1 MKLLLIRH
9 AESEHNIAGLLYAIL
24 FGSLWPSLLTIGSAG
39 VTDSALTNHGVLQTQ
54 RLGSYLAD
62 RHRFTQVF
70 SSDLRRAY
78 MTAKAIEDAQKS
90 KHTDVGDMTVVQL
103 ELLREQDFGSFECMP
118 WSSKRS
124 EITTDKL
131 PKPED
136 AGFRPK
142 ETSEAMA
149 KRADIFLDDYI
160 LPQLAIDHELEGIV
174 AVVSHGLMLAVLW
187 KSLLARF
194 GPHTVS
200 LEAEISNKADFRPL
214 EYLPGW
220 SNTGYVEL
228 HMVKTSESAAESI
241 PCSED
246 ASAPASNDRPAKLPG
261 WRMVVQSVNRKDHL
275 SNLKRTRG
283 GVGSSTYDT
292 RQKNLEGYFKKPRV
306 TVKD

>member
-1 MKLLLIRH
+1 
-9 AESEHNIAGLLYAIL
+9 
-24 FGSLWPSLLTIGSAG
+24 
-39 VTDSALTNHGVLQTQ
+39 
-54 RLGSYLAD
+54 
-62 RHRFTQVF
+62 
-70 SSDLRRAY
+70 

-90 KHTDVGDMTVVQL
+90 KHADVGDTTVVQL

-118 WSSKRS
+118 WSSQRS
-124 EITTDKL
+124 KITTDRL
-131 PKPED
+131 PRLGD

-149 KRADIFLDDYI
+149 RRANIFLDEYI
-160 LPQLAIDHELEGIV
+160 LPQLAIDHEQEGIV
-174 AVVSHGLMLAVLW
+174 ALVSHGLILAVLW

-194 GPHTVS
+194 GPETVS
-200 LEAEISNKADFRPL
+200 LETEIGSKAGSRPL

-228 HMVKTSESAAESI
+228 HMVKTPVSVAELV

-246 ASAPASNDRPAKLPG
+246 TPGPASNDRPAKLPG
-261 WRMVVQSVNRKDHL
+261 WRIVVQSVNRKDHL

-292 RQKNLEGYFKKPRV
+292 RQKNLDGYFKKPRV
-306 TVKD
+306 AVKD

>member
-1 MKLLLIRH
+1 
-9 AESEHNIAGLLYAIL
+9 
-24 FGSLWPSLLTIGSAG
+24 
-39 VTDSALTNHGVLQTQ
+39 
-54 RLGSYLAD
+54 
-62 RHRFTQVF
+62 
-70 SSDLRRAY
+70 

-90 KHTDVGDMTVVQL
+90 KYTDVGDMTVVQL

-124 EITTDKL
+124 EIATDKL

-136 AGFRPK
+136 AGFRSK
-142 ETSEAMA
+142 ETSEAMV

-160 LPQLAIDHELEGIV
+160 LPQLAIDHEQEGIV

-194 GPHTVS
+194 GPRTVS
-200 LEAEISNKADFRPL
+200 LGAEIDSKTASRPL

-228 HMVKTSESAAESI
+228 YMVKTSASAVESI
-241 PCSED
+241 PSGED
-246 ASAPASNDRPAKLPG
+246 TSAPASNDRSVKLPG
-261 WRMVVQSVNRKDHL
+261 WRMVVQSVNKKDHL

-292 RQKNLEGYFKKPRV
+292 RQKNLEGYFKKARV